1 MISTNLSP
9 RTAPPSPEGRPETL
23 EYKATWQRIFCSQI
37 SSRLHDL
44 LNSDTQPPLP
54 KWRTRA
60 ELYHRAGLES
70 PWMSPTPSTTETRSP
85 NISSSSPQNDIR
97 SSTLSSPQ
105 SDPSQLIKTDRVAS
119 LIPAPLPLPANKT
132 ISNPNLRRENPK
144 RDPILSISHNL
155 RPNRKVAKHPNAPR
169 GITKLRLRELPSC
182 RRTHRMVLRSTTMRN
197 MKNG

>member
-1 MISTNLSP
+1 MSSTNSSP
-9 RTAPPSPEGRPETL
+9 ITAPPSPEGRPETL
-23 EYKATWQRIFCSQI
+23 EYKATWQRIFRSQL

-85 NISSSSPQNDIR
+85 NISSSSPQNDTR

-105 SDPSQLIKTDRVAS
+105 SDPSQPEKTDRVAS
-119 LIPAPLPLPANKT
+119 LILPPLPFPFPANKT
-132 ISNPNLRRENPK
+132 ISDTNLRRENPK

-155 RPNRKVAKHPNAPR
+155 QRDRKYNE
-169 GITKLRLRELPSC
+169 ITIAWTSFMQANTQDGFE
-182 RRTHRMVLRSTTMRN
+182 VYN
-197 MKNG
+197 DAE

>member
-1 MISTNLSP
+1 MSSTNSSP
-9 RTAPPSPEGRPETL
+9 KTAPPSPEGRPETL
-23 EYKATWQRIFCSQI
+23 EYKATWQRIFRSQL

-85 NISSSSPQNDIR
+85 NMSSSSPQNDIR

-105 SDPSQLIKTDRVAS
+105 SDPSQAEKTDRVAS
-119 LIPAPLPLPANKT
+119 LISSPLPLPSNNT
-132 ISNPNLRRENPK
+132 ISNPNLRRGNQK

-155 RPNRKVAKHPNAPR
+155 RRNRKCTKHPNAPQ
-169 GITKLRLRELPSC
+169 GITKSRLRELPSR
-182 RRTHRMVLRSTTMRN
+182 RRTHRMVLRSTTMGHR
-197 MKNG
+197 KNG